1 MADIWVAKC
10 LHVGEVVSALGG
22 AALLAGSWV
31 VVAVADH
38 VSEPEARLFHAV
50 NNLPA
55 GWWPIVWAPMQAGSF
70 LGSLAIVGIV
80 GARTHQ
86 LRLTLAA
93 LFGEQAA
100 FWTAKLIKL
109 FVARGRPSSILTDV
123 NLHEHASGLGYVS
136 GHTAVA
142 FALATVLS
150 TSVPPKWRALVV
162 AFPNVVALGRVYAGA
177 HMPLDLVGGAG
188 LGLLC
193 GALARRLARLGDVF
207 RPAAFH
213 PTGVVCAQ

>member
-1 MADIWVAKC
+1 MADISAVKC
-10 LHVGEVVSALGG
+10 LHVGEAVSALGG

-31 VVAVADH
+31 VVAVTDH

-50 NNLPA
+50 NDLPA
-55 GWWPIVWAPMQAGSF
+55 GWWPIVWTPMQAGSF

-150 TSVPPKWRALVV
+150 TSVPPEWRALVV
-162 AFPNVVALGRVYAGA
+162 TFPYVVALGRLYAGA

-193 GALARRLARLGDVF
+193 GALARRLARRGSVL
-207 RPAAFH
+207 
-213 PTGVVCAQ
+213 PTIGFPSRGLVGAR